1 MDLVSIDEAAHQ
13 MGLHPSHVRRLVRN
27 GEIPGRKIGAH
38 WLISEAALRQR
49 ERLQARPGRPLS
61 APMAWAVIKVVD
73 AGLRDSRDSH
83 PDSDAFGDRRLRF
96 RLRRHLQDSP
106 PAELW
111 PSWLRRRSSP
121 RRVWVHPGV
130 KDRLASDP
138 RLHAGGESGAA
149 AAEIGVGAGKGGSAI
164 FYLSE
169 GDVQDVMD
177 KYNVREDPDGQ
188 VILMVVSG
196 DVSAALLPPPGEP
209 VPPLVALVDLLE
221 SPDARQRH
229 LAKQLI
235 TKAALDAKAGL
246 ESS

>member
-13 MGLHPSHVRRLVRN
+13 MGLHPAHVRRLVRN
-27 GEIPGRKIGAH
+27 GEIPGRKVGAR
-38 WLISEAALRQR
+38 WLVSEAALRQR

-61 APMAWAVIKVVD
+61 TPMAWAVMKLVNAELRGRLD
-73 AGLRDSRDSH
+73 ATSE
-83 PDSDAFGDRRLRF
+83 SDALDDRRLRF
-96 RLRRHLQDSP
+96 RLRHHLEDSP

-130 KDRLASDP
+130 KDRLACDP
-138 RLHAGGESGAA
+138 RVHAGGESGAA

-164 FYLSE
+164 FYLNE
-169 GDVQDVMD
+169 DDVQDVMD
-177 KYNVREDPDGQ
+177 KYKVREDPDGL

-209 VPPLVALVDLLE
+209 VPPVVALVDLLE

-229 LAKQLI
+229 LAKELI

-246 ESS
+246 QGS